1 MKTKNIKF
9 FIFTTLSISLIAIL
23 SIGGCD
29 ISFSTNDDNG
39 GGGGGSGDIVI
50 EGVITNFAEFGEITV
65 TALQNN
71 IRLDRNTTD
80 AAGNFRLQFRT
91 TVDSVSLEFESGSFG
106 AELPNFAIVD
116 ESTSMLDITLQQNPT
131 IITIDRWQVFQDV
144 LSLFGTTVID
154 FNENQVEFNIDGNNG
169 NCIFATDTVM
179 ITYRVKSINITNCRE
194 GIRAQGSAAII
205 LEADESIV
213 VSSSQDAIFTLDGG
227 MVDIGQSANPID
239 NTVVIESS
247 GAFGINASGNSTVNI
262 NPENECSVS
271 GDREA
276 VNVSSNAT
284 VNTANC
290 TLSL

>member
-1 MKTKNIKF
+1 MNTKNMKF
-9 FIFTTLSISLIAIL
+9 LISTVLSISLIAIL

-29 ISFSTNDDNG
+29 ISFSTNDNN
-39 GGGGGSGDIVI
+39 GGGGGSGDIII
-50 EGVITNFAEFGEITV
+50 EGVITNFAEFGDITV

-80 AAGNFRLQFRT
+80 ATGNFRLQFRT
-91 TVDSVSLEFESGSFG
+91 TADSVSLEFESGSFG
-106 AELPNFAIVD
+106 AELPNFAVVD
-116 ESTSMLDITLQQNPT
+116 ESTSMLDITLQQNPS
-131 IITIDRWQVFQDV
+131 IISINRWQVFQDT

-154 FNENQVEFNIDGNNG
+154 FDENQVEFNIDGDNG

-194 GIRAQGSAAII
+194 GIRIQGSAAII
-205 LEADESIV
+205 LEADESIFI
-213 VSSSQDAIFTLDGG
+213 SSSQSTVFTLNSG
-227 MVDIGQSANPID
+227 MVDIGQSSNPIN
-239 NTVVIESS
+239 NTVIIESS
-247 GAFGINASGNSTVNI
+247 GQFGINASGDSTVNI
-262 NPENECSVS
+262 NPENECSIS

-276 VNVSSNAT
+276 LNVTGNAT

>member
-1 MKTKNIKF
+1 MNTKTLK
-9 FIFTTLSISLIAIL
+9 TTITTALFISLISIL

-29 ISFSTNDDNG
+29 ISFSTNDNNG
-39 GGGGGSGDIVI
+39 GGGGGSGDIVV
-50 EGVITNFAEFGEITV
+50 EGTIVNFEEFGEITV

-91 TVDSVSLEFESGSFG
+91 TANSVSLEFESGDFG

-116 ESTSMLDITLQQNPT
+116 ESTSVLDITLQQNPT
-131 IITIDRWQVFQDV
+131 VISIDRWQVFQDV
-144 LSLFGTTVID
+144 FSLFGTTVID
-154 FNENQVEFNIDGNNG
+154 FNESQVEFNIDGNNG
-169 NCIFATDTVM
+169 NCIFATDSVM
-179 ITYRVKSINITNCRE
+179 ITYRVKSINITDCRE
-194 GIRAQGSAAII
+194 GVRVQGSAAII

-213 VSSSQDAIFTLDGG
+213 ISSSQSTIFTLDDA
-227 MVDIGQSANPID
+227 MVEIGQTSNPIN
-239 NTVVIESS
+239 NTVTIESS
-247 GAFGINASGNSTVNI
+247 GQFGINASGNSTVTI
-262 NPENECSVS
+262 DPENECSIS

-284 VNTANC
+284 VNTSTC